1 MKQKLILLRGV
12 SGSGKSTMAQFLFD
26 SGAVQEVWE
35 ADDYFCHYNEYKFDA
50 SKLGEA
56 HAWCQRQARLGLRT
70 GWNVCVSN
78 TSTTEKEVAVYQQ
91 MAEELGVEFIS
102 LVVERRHGNDN
113 VHNVPP
119 EKVEQQAQRLRNN
132 LKL

>member
-1 MKQKLILLRGV
+1 MKQKLILLRGC

-26 SGAVQEVWE
+26 SGAVAHVLE
-35 ADDYFCHYNEYKFDA
+35 ADMFFQYGGAYHFDA
-50 SKLGEA
+50 TKLGQA
-56 HAWCQRQARLGLRT
+56 HTWCQTYARNALRE
-70 GWNVCVSN
+70 GHSICVSN
-78 TSTTEKEVAVYQQ
+78 TSTTEKEVAVYAS

>member
-1 MKQKLILLRGV
+1 MAR
-12 SGSGKSTMAQFLFD
+12 SGKSTMAQFLFD
-26 SGAVQEVWE
+26 SGVVDVVFE
-35 ADDYFCHYNEYKFDA
+35 ADQFFYYGSNYCFDA
-50 SKLGEA
+50 SKLGDA
-56 HAWCQRQARLGLRT
+56 HSWCQKST
-70 GWNVCVSN
+70 WNYLLIGKSVCVSN